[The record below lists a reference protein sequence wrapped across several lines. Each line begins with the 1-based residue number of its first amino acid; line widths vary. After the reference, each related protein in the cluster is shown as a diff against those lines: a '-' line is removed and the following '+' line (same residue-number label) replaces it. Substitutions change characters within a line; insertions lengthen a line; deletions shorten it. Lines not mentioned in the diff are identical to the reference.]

1 MPAKYFSNETPMM
14 TTLDSYYWLRLAK
27 ISSST
32 QAKSE
37 RDQLSNF
44 PDGKRFKLPLIAHMI
59 AKIAPIFSNDHYE
72 GSIFLMIGLSGAFI
86 FPLALYFYLI
96 GFPISGLLG
105 GLIGTFAFEYL
116 IRTGVG
122 RVDTDVLILFFLF
135 LTSVFILQASKARRS
150 FYILFYS
157 GLAGYTAYLL
167 TEWWSNNVFI
177 LAFAAILLSSLW
189 VYPKSSND
197 KPRDQK
203 NLKLIHRRPTPKF
216 RLVVSSIALGF
227 FLVCSSGF
235 NFSDLLSGDFYTPA
249 ARYLKEYLAMED
261 SVEIEGV
268 ESGVLPN
275 VVEFPNAIK
284 TVTEATKFNILGSLN
299 LLLKSPTLSAAGLI
313 SFLIFFVLHWR
324 RLIPI
329 ILIFFVGALTF
340 YSSRRFAIFLAPF
353 VGIGY
358 GFMVTVVVRWAFEF
372 FHTIGPK
379 TGTPESPRF
388 GQNSKRSSYLSWHRL
403 REYANYCVAALFFLS
418 ITSKTAIGFI
428 PEPSVPAQN
437 YASFLYLKDNLPK
450 HSAIYTW
457 WDYGYALTEIT
468 GRATFHDGGSQ
479 HTPKTFFIAQS
490 FLSDSQEELY
500 NTISYLTSQ
509 GVSGIYQMIE
519 NDIAYEDILFNVKS
533 NHPELQ
539 NKNIY
544 LLYSKDMIGKYQT
557 INSIGHWDVKRK
569 ALGPKKNYREL
580 NCNRYHDKQL
590 VCNEGTIDLEK
601 GVTHEGKPLREAIIV
616 DDGYVQHRI
625 FYPRNQGQY
634 LQILSN
640 QSEPMGV
647 QLIDEEVYRSNFNQM
662 FLLGQFDD
670 NLFEQ
675 YYNAFPW
682 TRVFR
687 VRPKQ

>member
-1 MPAKYFSNETPMM
+1 MPTKYFSNETPMM
-14 TTLDSYYWLRLAK
+14 TTLDSYYWLRLAAMSK
-27 ISSST
+27 SI

-37 RDQLSNF
+37 RDQLRNF
-44 PDGKRFKLPLIAHMI
+44 PDGKILTSPLIAHVM
-59 AKIAPIFSNDHYE
+59 AKVAPIFSKDFYE
-72 GSIFLMIGLSGAFI
+72 GNIFLMIGLSGAFI
-86 FPLALYFYLI
+86 FPLALYFYFI

-105 GLIGTFAFEYL
+105 GLIGTFAYEYL

-122 RVDTDVLILFFLF
+122 RVDTDVLFLFFLF
-135 LTSVFILQASKARRS
+135 LTSVFVLQASKARKII
-150 FYILFYS
+150 YILLYS
-157 GLAGYTAYLL
+157 GLAGCTAYLL
-167 TEWWSNNVFI
+167 TEWWGKNVFV
-177 LAFAAILLSSLW
+177 LTFAAVLLLSLW
-189 VYPKSSND
+189 VYPQSSNV
-197 KPRDQK
+197 KPHDQ
-203 NLKLIHRRPTPKF
+203 NHLQLIRRLPTLKF
-216 RLVVSSIALGF
+216 RLFVSSVAVGF

-235 NFSDLLSGDFYTPA
+235 NFPNLLSGDFYTPA
-249 ARYLKEYLAMED
+249 AHYLKEYLATED
-261 SVEIEGV
+261 SVEIDR
-268 ESGVLPN
+268 
-275 VVEFPNAIK
+275 VVEFPNVIK
-284 TVTEATKFNILGSLN
+284 TITEATKLNTLDSLN
-299 LLLKSPTLSAAGLI
+299 LLLKSPTLSTAGLI
-313 SFLIFFVLHWR
+313 GLLIFFVVYWR

-340 YSSRRFAIFLAPF
+340 YSSRRFAMFLAPF

-358 GFMVTVVVRWAFEF
+358 GFMLTMVVGWVFELL
-372 FHTIGPK
+372 HNIGQRIARSE
-379 TGTPESPRF
+379 TSRF
-388 GQNSKRSSYLSWHRL
+388 GQYSKRFSCLSRHRL

-418 ITSKTAIGFI
+418 ITSKTAIGLV

-437 YASFLYLKDNLPK
+437 YASFVYLRDNLPK

-468 GRATFHDGGSQ
+468 GQGTFHDGGSQ
-479 HTPKTFFIAQS
+479 TSPKTFFIAQS

-519 NDIAYEDILFNVKS
+519 NEITYEEILFNVKS
-533 NHPELQ
+533 NPPELQ
-539 NKNIY
+539 NRDIY
-544 LLYSKDMIGKYQT
+544 LLYSKDMIGKYQS

-569 ALGPKKNYREL
+569 VLGPKTNYREL
-580 NCNRYHDKQL
+580 NCNRYRDKQL
-590 VCNEGTIDLEK
+590 FCKDGTIDLEK
-601 GVTHEGKPLREAIIV
+601 GITHEGKPLRETIIV
-616 DDGYVQHRI
+616 GDGYIQHRI

-640 QSEPMGV
+640 QSELMSV

-682 TRVFR
+682 TRVFH
-687 VRPKQ
+687 VRPKE